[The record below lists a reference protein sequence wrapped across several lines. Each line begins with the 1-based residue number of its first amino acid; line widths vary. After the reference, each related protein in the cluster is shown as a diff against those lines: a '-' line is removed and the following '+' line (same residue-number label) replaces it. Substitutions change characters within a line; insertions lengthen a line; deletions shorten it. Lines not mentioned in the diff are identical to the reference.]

1 MSQDDGKTEDP
12 TPRKLREGRKD
23 GQFARTQDAATW
35 VGIAAGTLF
44 VPHAFDV
51 MHREL
56 AAMLAQL
63 PQVAADPGPERVL
76 AAVATLPRAVLLAAG
91 PAGLAAAVGAAV
103 AMAAQGLYPSTK
115 AMHFKKSR
123 LSLKEG
129 VKRMAGARAA
139 WEAVKALVKVLVL
152 ALVVVLLGRALV
164 PELVGRGHRP
174 AAEMLGVVTGGLRAL
189 VWSTCVV
196 GLLLAGA
203 DYAFQRRT
211 VMKQLRMTPREIKD
225 ENRQAEGDPLIKGA
239 IRSRQL
245 AMGRNRMLAAVADAD
260 VVLANPTHVAVAL
273 RYEPGRGA
281 PRVVAKGTDLLAL
294 KIRERAAEHRV
305 PVVEDKPLA
314 RLLHRVC
321 DVDDEI
327 PAELYTAVAR
337 ILAFVFSL
345 RRPGSGVPRPGPTVL
360 PDDMPGRNELR
371 VRRSRERRE
380 GRRDVR
386 SARPG

>member
-1 MSQDDGKTEDP
+1 
-12 TPRKLREGRKD
+12 
-23 GQFARTQDAATW
+23 
-35 VGIAAGTLF
+35 
-44 VPHAFDV
+44 
-51 MHREL
+51 
-56 AAMLAQL
+56 
-63 PQVAADPGPERVL
+63 
-76 AAVATLPRAVLLAAG
+76 
-91 PAGLAAAVGAAV
+91 
-103 AMAAQGLYPSTK
+103 
-115 AMHFKKSR
+115 
-123 LSLKEG
+123 
-129 VKRMAGARAA
+129 
-139 WEAVKALVKVLVL
+139 
-152 ALVVVLLGRALV
+152 
-164 PELVGRGHRP
+164 
-174 AAEMLGVVTGGLRAL
+174 
-189 VWSTCVV
+189 
-196 GLLLAGA
+196 
-203 DYAFQRRT
+203 
-211 VMKQLRMTPREIKD
+211 
-225 ENRQAEGDPLIKGA
+225 
-239 IRSRQL
+239 
-245 AMGRNRMLAAVADAD
+245 MGRNRMLAAVADAD